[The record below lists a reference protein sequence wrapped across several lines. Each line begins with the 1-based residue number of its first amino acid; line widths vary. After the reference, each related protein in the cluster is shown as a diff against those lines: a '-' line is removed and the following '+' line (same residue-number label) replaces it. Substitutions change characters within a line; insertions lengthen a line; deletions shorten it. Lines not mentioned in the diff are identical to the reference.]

1 MLLNQLFESLETVK
15 PYKGW
20 TYTNYDEDY
29 GDFLMKKEHRAS
41 KDGKEVEIDW
51 TPYATMT
58 DAQFKAWID
67 LGMPTRKT
75 IGSIGPLDGDDLDQ
89 MMKTKAGTKAMLSR
103 EDRMHEQK
111 CSCCGNEIVNGKC
124 GCGPECPHCGGKH
137 DLDEISKATKG
148 SYAQKAMT
156 DIFAKGADVGTAVAR
171 GDSAEADRAARKAQK
186 RQRTLQKILHKGV
199 YQPQD

>member
-41 KDGKEVEIDW
+41 KDGKVVEIDW

-103 EDRMHEQK
+103 ED
-111 CSCCGNEIVNGKC
+111 
-124 GCGPECPHCGGKH
+124 H

-171 GDSAEADRAARKAQK
+171 GDSAEADRAAKKAQK